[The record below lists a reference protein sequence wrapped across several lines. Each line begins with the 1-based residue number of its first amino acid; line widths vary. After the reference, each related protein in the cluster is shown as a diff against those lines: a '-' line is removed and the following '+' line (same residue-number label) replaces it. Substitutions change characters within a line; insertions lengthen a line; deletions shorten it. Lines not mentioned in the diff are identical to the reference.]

1 MEFIIVFQN
10 EWQGLIQLD
19 PLDKFTR
26 NPIKYRVIQFIA
38 GKWIPRI
45 YGTLG
50 KGVVGRYRKQI
61 PEMFAWKVFTSKIN
75 FRNICSMSVC
85 ICLPCDF
92 SRSFVNVES
101 CVHLYALREF
111 ERKNLQGF
119 WITWIRQFWK
129 CFPIIKFD
137 TYCTKTHKNLLLYI
151 VIARYQV
158 YLEIFNR

>member
-1 MEFIIVFQN
+1 MGFIIVFQN

-75 FRNICSMSVC
+75 FRNICSTSVC

-111 ERKNLQGF
+111 ECKNLQGF
-119 WITWIRQFWK
+119 WITWTRILKF
-129 CFPIIKFD
+129 CFP
-137 TYCTKTHKNLLLYI
+137 LLNY
-151 VIARYQV
+151 
-158 YLEIFNR
+158 